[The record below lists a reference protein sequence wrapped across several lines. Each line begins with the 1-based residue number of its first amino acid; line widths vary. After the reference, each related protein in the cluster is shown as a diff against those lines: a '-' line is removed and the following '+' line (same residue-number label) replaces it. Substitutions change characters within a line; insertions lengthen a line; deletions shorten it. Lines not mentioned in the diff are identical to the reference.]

1 MNIFLIKYYK
11 YDANNKLQR
20 SWKSGVNFLD
30 KDSAMSHAKEG
41 VDGWNSIEKDGG
53 YYTFEPLEY
62 APVAKVN
69 EDTLRR
75 LEAD

>member
-1 MNIFLIKYYK
+1 
-11 YDANNKLQR
+11 
-20 SWKSGVNFLD
+20 
-30 KDSAMSHAKEG
+30 MSHAKEG